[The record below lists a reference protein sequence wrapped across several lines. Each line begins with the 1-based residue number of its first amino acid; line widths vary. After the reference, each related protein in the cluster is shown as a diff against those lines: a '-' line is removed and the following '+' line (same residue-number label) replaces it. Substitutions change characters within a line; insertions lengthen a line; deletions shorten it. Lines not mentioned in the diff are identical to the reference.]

1 MSLSALLDMAGFFML
16 VLVRLT
22 GMFVVAPFFGR
33 RNIPAIFK
41 AGFAFV
47 NALIA
52 VSVLK
57 DRTIPET
64 NGIVQFV
71 AAAGSEF
78 IVGMLIGYVSNM
90 IFSAIYL
97 AGQLIDM
104 QMGFGIVNVI
114 DPLSNIQVPV
124 TANFYFIMT
133 MLVFLLINGHH
144 ALIEALHRSFEIIP
158 VGRAVF
164 SDILFTDG
172 LRMFGYIFELGFKF
186 AAPVTAAIL
195 IVDVMLGIMSKTV
208 PQLNVFVVGMPAKIL
223 IGFLVMIITVPA
235 VVLFM
240 SSINDLAKAETIKF
254 IRDMSQP

>member
-1 MSLSALLDMAGFFML
+1 MSLNTLLAMASFFML

-33 RNIPAIFK
+33 RNIPSVFK

-47 NALIA
+47 NTLIA
-52 VSVLK
+52 VSVIK
-57 DRTIPET
+57 DKTTPEI
-64 NGIVQFV
+64 NGIIQFV
-71 AAAGSEF
+71 TVAGSEF
-78 IVGMLIGYVSNM
+78 IVGMLIGYVGYM

-133 MLVFLLINGHH
+133 MLVFLVINGHH

-164 SDILFTDG
+164 ADILLTDV

-223 IGFLVMIITVPA
+223 VGFLVMIITIPA

>member
-78 IVGMLIGYVSNM
+78 IVGMLIGYVSYM

-124 TANFYFIMT
+124 TANFYYIMT

-164 SDILFTDG
+164 SDILFTDV

>member
-1 MSLSALLDMAGFFML
+1 MSLNALLDMAWFFML

-57 DRTIPET
+57 DRTIPEAD
-64 NGIVQFV
+64 NIVQFV
-71 AAAGSEF
+71 VSAGSEF
-78 IVGMLIGYVSNM
+78 IAGILIGYVSYM

-164 SDILFTDG
+164 SDILFADV